1 MASQETPIK
10 TYFRILKDCCGIG
23 MAEACREL
31 LSHEEVRVGRRTIV
45 PWDLANNE
53 TNRAPLTNT
62 ISNSL
67 PGELP
72 FATFADF
79 TVQVPFLFS
88 MVVEMRAERDEIS
101 KREAASAL
109 LSELCTEY
117 ANDMV
122 AALEYTSVNADI
134 FDNARDGIAS
144 LRTGHTDDR
153 ALLAFM
159 LVTITG
165 CLGNPQYAASIT
177 ESYGRRTFKLNIL
190 NELPITGDMR
200 AGLCDASFLGVQR
213 IMGSNV
219 RGRTHRLDPEGTTF
233 GTLPQPE
240 TGSYVADVDNS
251 VSNEHLRIWEEDGRW
266 LAEGL
271 GSLHGTYIQ
280 RGNER
285 IVVEPPADEL
295 GDFSYESEIEVLPG
309 DVIVMGTTSFE
320 VLYFNWGE

>member
-1 MASQETPIK
+1 MSAFTAVGFTTAIAFQAFLIVGGCT
-10 TYFRILKDCCGIG
+10 R
-23 MAEACREL
+23 L
-31 LSHEEVRVGRRTIV
+31 L
-45 PWDLANNE
+45 
-53 TNRAPLTNT
+53 PLTGVT
-62 ISNSL
+62 
-67 PGELP
+67 LP
-72 FATFADF
+72 FMS
-79 TVQVPFLFS
+79 QGGSSLL
-88 MVVEMRAERDEIS
+88 
-101 KREAASAL
+101 ASFIIVGL
-109 LSELCTEY
+109 L
-117 ANDMV
+117 
-122 AALEYTSVNADI
+122 
-134 FDNARDGIAS
+134 
-144 LRTGHTDDR
+144 LRTGDEATGR
-153 ALLAFM
+153 ETAIASAS
-159 LVTITG
+159 TIT
-165 CLGNPQYAASIT
+165 AAIP
-177 ESYGRRTFKLNIL
+177 G
-190 NELPITGDMR
+190 
-200 AGLCDASFLGVQR
+200 ASEEASKVAAVAH
-213 IMGSNV
+213 GSNV